1 MFGEILKY
9 LPSNMPNEA
18 FEKAAIH
25 PTDPLKLQRISDLL
39 VNCPFFFLHIYFP
52 TQPKIVDIHPV
63 MIDFA
68 QILVIS
74 FARNN
79 TTNQI

>member
-1 MFGEILKY
+1 MFGGILRY
-9 LPSNMPNEA
+9 LPSNMSNEA

-25 PTDPLKLQRISDLL
+25 PTDPLKLQRISGLL
-39 VNCPFFFLHIYFP
+39 VNSLFFFLHIYFP
-52 TQPKIVDIHPV
+52 TQPKIIDIHPV